1 MDARFLLSRSFA
13 GAFGLTALALLF
25 FFTPLGARAQP
36 CRDATG
42 EIVPCAAAPVVTTSL
57 VAPAVDEPVVEPPS
71 RRAPDAPGYFDLTW
85 YVDLVDPSTVTFT
98 PDAPATIPE
107 IERGTHL
114 GNVAPGFDRAFG
126 GLTLGGGYRPVPWLR
141 LPDLRVSLGYAD
153 FEGAP
158 VTLEGGPQALVG
170 AMRDVW
176 NVRLQI
182 GGGLDLRVDIVRLFA
197 LAHFSVG
204 GYFASVDVGGSSI
217 GELGRDTFSALSL
230 EAGWTAGIEIEIV
243 PDLSYT
249 IGYRHTHT
257 GVEQNTLFFGIDVAL
272 R

>member
-1 MDARFLLSRSFA
+1 MARFLLSRSFV
-13 GAFGLTALALLF
+13 GAFGLTALALRF
-25 FFTPLGARAQP
+25 SCAPGTAAAQP

-42 EIVPCAAAPVVTTSL
+42 EIAPCAGAAPVVVT
-57 VAPAVDEPVVEPPS
+57 VVPPPVDEPQVEPPPPP
-71 RRAPDAPGYFDLTW
+71 AADAPGYFDLHG
-85 YVDLVDPSTVTFT
+85 YIDVLDPSTVTFT
-98 PDAPATIPE
+98 PDSPSTAPE

-114 GNVAPGFDRAFG
+114 GGIAPSFDHVLG

-141 LPDLRVSLGYAD
+141 LPDLRLSLGFGD
-153 FEGAP
+153 FGGEA
-158 VTLEGGPQALVG
+158 VTLEGGPQALTG
-170 AMRDVW
+170 AIHDVW
-176 NVRLQI
+176 NVRLQV
-182 GGGLDLRVDIVRLFA
+182 GGGLDLRVDVVRFFA
-197 LAHFSVG
+197 LAHFSVA

-230 EAGWTAGIEIEIV
+230 EAGWTAGMEIEIV